1 MPYATDGAHGRT
13 RQALVA
19 APEAARKNAAAPR
32 KPKRRTTTVVRRYRP
47 ARRTPPNGYC
57 RAIEAHRH
65 AARTSRVD
73 PAVAEAVERQTKA
86 TRTLS
91 RRAFPE
97 PDAVADEEPAP
108 IDQARVQRRRQAAA
122 TEAAALRRA
131 RAEGAGLV
139 VRETVPRSRLGTA
152 QRAAGPPS

>member
-1 MPYATDGAHGRT
+1 MGGGPSPRSSSPPPASTWKPRQKT
-13 RQALVA
+13 RRA
-19 APEAARKNAAAPR
+19 AYLDPTIAA
-32 KPKRRTTTVVRRYRP
+32 
-47 ARRTPPNGYC
+47 
-57 RAIEAHRH
+57 
-65 AARTSRVD
+65 
-73 PAVAEAVERQTKA
+73 AVERQTKA
-86 TRTLS
+86 MRALS

-139 VRETVPRSRLGTA
+139 VRETVPRSLVRTA
-152 QRAAGPPS
+152 